1 MPQPLCLAQLSDIG
15 RAMSKEEL
23 TKMLTEKFDKI
34 NSNLENYKKMSTLI
48 IVKDLWT
55 EENNAIGP
63 TLKIKRGTIEKM
75 YSSNYQLWGED
86 KRNVI
91 WE

>member
-1 MPQPLCLAQLSDIG
+1 
-15 RAMSKEEL
+15 MSA
-23 TKMLTEKFDKI
+23 
-34 NSNLENYKKMSTLI
+34 LI
-48 IVKDLWT
+48 IVKDRWT

-75 YSSNYQLWGED
+75 YSSNYQTWGED
-86 KRNVI
+86 NRNVI

>member
-1 MPQPLCLAQLSDIG
+1 
-15 RAMSKEEL
+15 
-23 TKMLTEKFDKI
+23 
-34 NSNLENYKKMSTLI
+34 MSTLI